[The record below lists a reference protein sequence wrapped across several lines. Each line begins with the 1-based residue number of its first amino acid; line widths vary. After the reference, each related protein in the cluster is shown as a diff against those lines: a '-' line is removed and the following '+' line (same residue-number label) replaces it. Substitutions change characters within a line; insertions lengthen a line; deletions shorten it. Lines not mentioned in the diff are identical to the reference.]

1 MSRRLILAFLAVA
14 ILTLAMLELPL
25 GFTFASKQEQAFLS
39 AIERDASS
47 LADQI
52 EEGFEGS
59 TVPTSLQAVAVR
71 FAAETGGRAVVVNRN
86 GICIADSTEGPGES
100 YANRPEIQSA
110 LSGRIVSGRRASD
123 TAGTDLLVVAVPMH
137 HDGDVIG
144 AVRVTYPRSELDRAV
159 RNNWLRLF
167 VLSFLVLCSVSFFG
181 WMIAKWA
188 TRPIRAVEHTALQL
202 AQGRL
207 SSRAPT
213 SSGPPEVR
221 SLASV
226 FNSMAEQ
233 NQRLIDSQRRL
244 VADASHQLRTPLTAL
259 SLRLEAL
266 GDAID
271 TTGSEVAAVDATR
284 NIAGAEAEVARLTEL
299 VEGLLRLSR
308 AEAPARLEPTELLP
322 IVAGREAIWGP
333 VADQSTI
340 ELVVDVPA
348 DLWVAA
354 TPGAIE
360 QMLDNLVSNAVT
372 YGGTGTRITISA
384 KLDTTLHA
392 DRPSDVVLR
401 VIDNGTGLGDEQK
414 ELALTR
420 FWRAPESAPGGTGLG
435 LAIVSTLAHAM
446 DGTLRLIDTDGGGL
460 TAEVRLRH
468 VDAPHKSVNATH
480 SE

>member
-25 GFTFASKQEQAFLS
+25 GFTFASKQEQSFLS

-52 EEGFEGS
+52 EEDFETAS
-59 TVPTSLQAVAVR
+59 NHQNLQTTADR
-71 FAAETGGRAVVVNRN
+71 FASETGGRAVIVDQV
-86 GICIADSTEGPGES
+86 GICVADSTEDPGES
-100 YANRPEIQSA
+100 YANRPEIQAA
-110 LSGRIVSGRRASD
+110 LDGRIASGRRASD

-137 HDGDVIG
+137 HDGSVIG
-144 AVRVTYPRSELDRAV
+144 AVRVTYPRSELDQAV
-159 RNNWLRLF
+159 RNNWLRLLA
-167 VLSFLVLCSVSFFG
+167 LSILVLCSVSFFG

-188 TRPIRAVEHTALQL
+188 TRPIRAVEHTALAL
-202 AQGRL
+202 AKGQL

-213 SSGPPEVR
+213 ASGPPEVR

-226 FNSMAEQ
+226 FNAMADQ

-271 TTGSEVAAVDATR
+271 TTNEDVAGIDATR

-299 VEGLLRLSR
+299 VDGLLRLSR
-308 AEAPARLEPTELLP
+308 AEAPASLSATELLP
-322 IVAGREAIWGP
+322 IVAGRESIWGP
-333 VADQSTI
+333 VADQSGI
-340 ELVVDVPA
+340 ELRVDVPA
-348 DLWVAA
+348 DVWVDS

-360 QMLDNLVSNAVT
+360 QILDNLISNAVT
-372 YGGTGTRITISA
+372 YAGPGTHITVSIQDEPAVHSDRS
-384 KLDTTLHA
+384 DT
-392 DRPSDVVLR
+392 VVLR
-401 VIDNGTGLGDEQK
+401 VIDDGPGLDDEQK
-414 ELALTR
+414 QLALTR

-435 LAIVSTLAHAM
+435 LAIVFTLAQAM
-446 DGTLRLIDTDGGGL
+446 DGTLRLVDTDGGGL
-460 TAEVRLRH
+460 TAEVRLRR
-468 VDAPHKSVNATH
+468 

>member
-1 MSRRLILAFLAVA
+1 MSRRLIMAFLAVA

-39 AIERDASS
+39 AIERDASA

-52 EEGFEGS
+52 EEGFES
-59 TVPTSLQAVAVR
+59 TTAPEALRPIAIR
-71 FAAETGGRAVVVNRN
+71 FAAETGGRAVIVDNA
-86 GICIADSTEGPGES
+86 GICVADSTEDPGES
-100 YANRPEIQSA
+100 YANRPEIQAA
-110 LSGRIVSGRRASD
+110 LKGRIASGRRASD

-137 HDGDVIG
+137 HEGNVIG
-144 AVRVTYPRSELDRAV
+144 AVRVTYPRSELDHAV
-159 RNNWLRLF
+159 RNNWIRLF
-167 VLSFLVLCSVSFFG
+167 ALSFLVLCSVSFFG

-188 TRPIRAVEHTALQL
+188 TRPIRAVEHAAMSL
-202 AQGRL
+202 ARGNL

-213 SSGPPEVR
+213 TSGPPEVR

-226 FNSMAEQ
+226 FNAMAEQ

-271 TTGSEVAAVDATR
+271 TRSNEDATAEATR
-284 NIAGAEAEVARLTEL
+284 NIAGAEAEVARLTGL

-308 AEAPARLEPTELLP
+308 AEAPASLEVVELRP
-322 IVAGREAIWGP
+322 IVAGRESIWGP
-333 VADQSTI
+333 VADQSGI
-340 ELVVDVPA
+340 ELTIDVPN
-348 DLWVAA
+348 DMWVDAV
-354 TPGAIE
+354 PGAIE
-360 QMLDNLVSNAVT
+360 QVLDNLISNAVT
-372 YGGTGTRITISA
+372 YAGAGTRVTVSA
-384 KLDTTLHA
+384 HTEDSDQTG
-392 DRPSDVVLR
+392 RPDDVFLR
-401 VIDNGTGLGDEQK
+401 VADSGSGLTDEQK
-414 ELALTR
+414 ALALTR
-420 FWRAPESAPGGTGLG
+420 FWRAPESTPGGTGLG

-446 DGTLRLIDTDGGGL
+446 DGTLRLVDTEGGGL

-468 VDAPHKSVNATH
+468 AERADKSVNGPQ

>member
-14 ILTLAMLELPL
+14 VLTLAMLELPL

-39 AIERDASS
+39 AIERDASA

-59 TVPTSLQAVAVR
+59 TGSHSLQRTAAQ
-71 FAAETGGRAVVVNRN
+71 FAAETGGRAVIVNDT
-86 GICIADSTEGPGES
+86 GICVADSTEDPGES
-100 YANRPEIQSA
+100 YANRPEIQAA
-110 LSGRIVSGRRASD
+110 LAGRIASGRRASD

-137 HDGDVIG
+137 HEGSVIG
-144 AVRVTYPRSELDRAV
+144 AVRVTYPRSELDQAV

-167 VLSFLVLCSVSFFG
+167 VLSILVLCSVSFFG

-188 TRPIRAVEHTALQL
+188 TRPIRAVEHTASAL
-202 AQGRL
+202 AKGQL

-213 SSGPPEVR
+213 ASGPPEVR

-226 FNSMAEQ
+226 FNAMAEQ

-271 TTGSEVAAVDATR
+271 NTGTDPAAAASDATR
-284 NIAGAEAEVARLTEL
+284 NIAGAEAEVARLTVL
-299 VEGLLRLSR
+299 VDGLLRLSR
-308 AEAPARLEPTELLP
+308 AEAPASRVATALSP
-322 IVAGREAIWGP
+322 IVLGREAIWGP
-333 VADQSTI
+333 VADQSGI
-340 ELVVDVPA
+340 ELHVDVPA
-348 DLWVAA
+348 EIRVYS
-354 TPGAIE
+354 TPGSVE
-360 QMLDNLVSNAVT
+360 QILDNLISNAVT
-372 YGGTGTRITISA
+372 YAGPGTHITVSA
-384 KLDTTLHA
+384 VVESADTAEQTDWVA
-392 DRPSDVVLR
+392 LR
-401 VIDNGTGLGDEQK
+401 VIDDGPGLDDEQK
-414 ELALTR
+414 KLALTR

-435 LAIVSTLAHAM
+435 LAIVSTLAQAM
-446 DGTLRLIDTDGGGL
+446 DGTVQLVDTKGGGL
-460 TAEVRLRH
+460 TAEVRLRR
-468 VDAPHKSVNATH
+468 